1 MPANLSRRAFLGSA
15 AAGAAALAFTRPA
28 TASAAPATALRPD
41 LAEDCRNEFLATY
54 HSYLTY
60 AGDRDE
66 LHPISRTGS
75 DFFASGHPVRLTL
88 IEALDTLYV
97 MEADDEFNDGINFVV
112 NDLSFDINANFQVFE
127 TIIRLVGGLLSGY
140 HASHNPGVLAKARD
154 LADRVRHVPG
164 RRCQRQHDRLH
175 HPHRG
180 DYPSGDARRPG
191 LCVLVQREHEVL
203 LPHVRPLATL
213 QLRARCL
220 PHHRGRCAARPDLIH
235 RTGHR
240 DCARIPRLRRGILAQ
255 SDRFGSYRG
264 SRPRRKPRRARKP
277 AR

>member
-97 MEADDEFNDGINFVV
+97 I
-112 NDLSFDINANFQVFE
+112 
-127 TIIRLVGGLLSGY
+127 GGRRRVQRRDQLRRQRPELR
-140 HASHNPGVLAKARD
+140 HQRKLPGVRD
-154 LADRVRHVPG
+154 DHPTG
-164 RRCQRQHDRLH
+164 RRPAVGLPRFAQSRRAGQGAR
-175 HPHRG
+175 P
-180 DYPSGDARRPG
+180 RRPG
-191 LCVLVQREHEVL
+191 APRAGS
-203 LPHVRPLATL
+203 PMPATT
-213 QLRARCL
+213 RSAT
-220 PHHRGRCAARPDLIH
+220 PSS
-235 RTGHR
+235 
-240 DCARIPRLRRGILAQ
+240 PR
-255 SDRFGSYRG
+255 
-264 SRPRRKPRRARKP
+264 
-277 AR
+277 